1 MSPTMKTLIFGQA
14 GVPHA
19 LARNMPGA
27 GPANLLIFKGLRPTA
42 GQGPNQKGGG
52 RGGGYGSGGC
62 CGSCGCGG
70 GCICCVNGACGA
82 CGAW

>member
-1 MSPTMKTLIFGQA
+1 MHAPFSFGEGDAYGKDTASRGLVGPLA
-14 GVPHA
+14 G
-19 LARNMPGA
+19 
-27 GPANLLIFKGLRPTA
+27 FKGLRPTA